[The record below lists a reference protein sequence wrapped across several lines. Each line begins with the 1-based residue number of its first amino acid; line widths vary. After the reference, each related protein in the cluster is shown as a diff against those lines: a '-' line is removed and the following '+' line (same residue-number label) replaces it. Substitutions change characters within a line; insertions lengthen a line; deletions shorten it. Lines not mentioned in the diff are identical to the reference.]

1 LITIK
6 EYVNNLDNKRN
17 YTTMFLMPA
26 LGVNFSN
33 MPKQFISSFLIDGDR
48 PQIVLILDTSGNI
61 KNPLELFE
69 TRVKADLIRIDSFPD
84 TNEIAYIYDFPPRY
98 RVDYNLFMIGMF
110 SKLSIKYKELL
121 LNQYGRITGN
131 GNSITMVDAL
141 FPEGKAREYR
151 AKQLGVKVSDLP
163 NGEVMSIPNME
174 YELYASLLEK
184 INNNE
189 SSINIGGSTYEG
201 E

>member
-33 MPKQFISSFLIDGDR
+33 MPKQFISSFLIDGDK
-48 PQIVLILDTSGNI
+48 PQIVLILDTSGDV

-69 TRVKADLIRIDSFPD
+69 TRIKTDLIRIDSFPD
-84 TNEIAYIYDFPPRY
+84 TNEIVYIYEFPNRY
-98 RVDYNLFMIGMF
+98 KIDYNLFMVGMF
-110 SKLSIKYKELL
+110 SKFSIKYKELL

-189 SSINIGGSTYEG
+189 SSIKIGGSTYER

>member
-33 MPKQFISSFLIDGDR
+33 MPKQFISSFLIDGDK
-48 PQIVLILDTSGNI
+48 PQIVLILDTSGDV

-69 TRVKADLIRIDSFPD
+69 TRIKTDLIRIDSFPD
-84 TNEIAYIYDFPPRY
+84 TNEIAYIYEFPDRY
-98 RVDYNLFMIGMF
+98 KIDYNLFIVGMF

-189 SSINIGGSTYEG
+189 SKEIYE
-201 E
+201 

>member
-1 LITIK
+1 
-6 EYVNNLDNKRN
+6 
-17 YTTMFLMPA
+17 MFLMPS

-48 PQIVLILDTSGNI
+48 PQIVLILDTSGDI

-69 TRVKADLIRIDSFPD
+69 NRIKADLIRIDSFID
-84 TNEIAYIYDFPPRY
+84 TNEIAYIYEFPYRY
-98 RVDYNLFMIGMF
+98 KVDYNLFMIGMF

-141 FPEGKAREYR
+141 FPEGKARDYR

-189 SSINIGGSTYEG
+189 SSINVG
-201 E
+201 